1 MKKILAMCVRHH
13 HGPSWMPAIPLLWT
27 ITEYFGRVR
36 LQLGAGTRFVD
47 QNRLA
52 YKLTLIMHRDIRRC
66 RVDYYAR
73 LSKTTLYECG
83 DAMMPKCVN
92 RMNTHTYGYLHRI
105 RTHTCGSETRVMHV
119 KSFIRRSTK
128 SKSWMLWTE
137 HKYARKSNYMDENT
151 HNTWKWRR
159 QRWWLRSYTAACQR
173 PHHQTHTLLHAI
185 LWPTKIP
192 HSWRKRMEKDKCMVC
207 VLRVFRTFTIEFTF
221 LP

>member
-1 MKKILAMCVRHH
+1 
-13 HGPSWMPAIPLLWT
+13 
-27 ITEYFGRVR
+27 
-36 LQLGAGTRFVD
+36 
-47 QNRLA
+47 
-52 YKLTLIMHRDIRRC
+52 MHRDIRRC

-192 HSWRKRMEKDKCMVC
+192 HSWRKRVEKDKCMVC
-207 VLRVFRTFTIEFTF
+207 VCCACFVHSPSNLHFFHKSQVMCFSFQNVHTLARATKHTHTRACKRWAEWMQRWSEIKFNF
-221 LP
+221 